1 MASKLDRLAA
11 MAREGAKSTVA
22 EATGTNGQPKVI
34 LEHGSGALAEI
45 YAHGATVTRYRSP
58 GGREVLWTSSIA
70 VFDGKKAIR
79 GGIPV
84 VFPFFGPNPDERVG
98 TVAPCPQHGF
108 ARTSRWSIAD
118 LSVTS
123 EGGCK
128 AVFQLQDSEATRS
141 IWPFAFKLTYEV
153 VLDEDSLATSL
164 TITNSGE
171 REIAP
176 QCLLHTY
183 LNVADS
189 RQVMIF
195 GLEESEYAD
204 KLTGKTE
211 QEDMP
216 AIQFRGET
224 DRIYSGASRK
234 ACPLAV
240 RPEGV
245 RVDAH
250 GALLEKDGTVSAEI
264 AADVVIWNP
273 HVNKA
278 KAMGDFDD
286 DGWTA
291 MACVEPGIVASDR
304 TDIAP
309 GASLVL
315 SQTIAPED

>member
-141 IWPFAFKLTYEV
+141 IWPFSFKLSYEV
-153 VLDEDSLATSL
+153 VLGVEIKFRTPHAIDATS
-164 TITNSGE
+164 
-171 REIAP
+171 
-176 QCLLHTY
+176 
-183 LNVADS
+183 
-189 RQVMIF
+189 
-195 GLEESEYAD
+195 
-204 KLTGKTE
+204 
-211 QEDMP
+211 
-216 AIQFRGET
+216 
-224 DRIYSGASRK
+224 
-234 ACPLAV
+234 
-240 RPEGV
+240 
-245 RVDAH
+245 
-250 GALLEKDGTVSAEI
+250 
-264 AADVVIWNP
+264 
-273 HVNKA
+273 
-278 KAMGDFDD
+278 
-286 DGWTA
+286 
-291 MACVEPGIVASDR
+291 
-304 TDIAP
+304 
-309 GASLVL
+309 SL
-315 SQTIAPED
+315 

>member
-98 TVAPCPQHGF
+98 TIAPCPQHGF
-108 ARTSRWSIAD
+108 ARTSTWAIAD

-141 IWPFAFKLTYEV
+141 IWPFAFKLSYEV
-153 VLDEDSLATSL
+153 VL
-164 TITNSGE
+164 GV
-171 REIAP
+171 EIKYLGAP
-176 QCLLHTY
+176 RY
-183 LNVADS
+183 RRDAVSVA
-189 RQVMIF
+189 
-195 GLEESEYAD
+195 
-204 KLTGKTE
+204 
-211 QEDMP
+211 
-216 AIQFRGET
+216 
-224 DRIYSGASRK
+224 
-234 ACPLAV
+234 
-240 RPEGV
+240 
-245 RVDAH
+245 
-250 GALLEKDGTVSAEI
+250 VSARWRGGSRRSTQ
-264 AADVVIWNP
+264 V
-273 HVNKA
+273 
-278 KAMGDFDD
+278 
-286 DGWTA
+286 T
-291 MACVEPGIVASDR
+291 
-304 TDIAP
+304 
-309 GASLVL
+309 
-315 SQTIAPED
+315 

>member
-22 EATGTNGQPKVI
+22 EATGNNGQPKVI

-128 AVFQLQDSEATRS
+128 AVFQLSDSEATRS

-153 VLDEDSLATSL
+153 MLRVEIKFRTPTPSTRRRLRNCICSMAWRFTKV
-164 TITNSGE
+164 SG
-171 REIAP
+171 
-176 QCLLHTY
+176 
-183 LNVADS
+183 
-189 RQVMIF
+189 
-195 GLEESEYAD
+195 
-204 KLTGKTE
+204 
-211 QEDMP
+211 
-216 AIQFRGET
+216 
-224 DRIYSGASRK
+224 
-234 ACPLAV
+234 
-240 RPEGV
+240 
-245 RVDAH
+245 
-250 GALLEKDGTVSAEI
+250 
-264 AADVVIWNP
+264 
-273 HVNKA
+273 
-278 KAMGDFDD
+278 
-286 DGWTA
+286 
-291 MACVEPGIVASDR
+291 
-304 TDIAP
+304 
-309 GASLVL
+309 
-315 SQTIAPED
+315 

>member
-22 EATGTNGQPKVI
+22 EATGNNGQPKVI

-108 ARTSRWSIAD
+108 ARTSRWAIAD

-128 AVFQLQDSEATRS
+128 AVFQLQDSEATRG
-141 IWPFAFKLTYEV
+141 IWPFSFKLSYEVVKLYSDARHRRDVVSAASARWRGGSRRRTPTHRLISTQV
-153 VLDEDSLATSL
+153 VLDEDSLAT
-164 TITNSGE
+164 ITNTDPKMM
-171 REIAP
+171 AP

-183 LNVADS
+183 LNVADA

-204 KLTGKTE
+204 SYG
-211 QEDMP
+211 
-216 AIQFRGET
+216 
-224 DRIYSGASRK
+224 
-234 ACPLAV
+234 
-240 RPEGV
+240 
-245 RVDAH
+245 
-250 GALLEKDGTVSAEI
+250 
-264 AADVVIWNP
+264 
-273 HVNKA
+273 
-278 KAMGDFDD
+278 
-286 DGWTA
+286 
-291 MACVEPGIVASDR
+291 
-304 TDIAP
+304 
-309 GASLVL
+309 
-315 SQTIAPED
+315 